1 MTRSWVARR
10 LGVCLALVLLVLL
23 VPGMAQ
29 AQAIVDRF
37 EFQVPLPES
46 TALPECLSSDLVGAQ
61 TGTETT
67 VGQVVDTGG
76 SFHVHATTTL
86 EYRVVFPDGR
96 FVVGTAVEHIS
107 FNANAPQTVNTTTIQ
122 EQRTIY
128 SAEGQPVGEVVI
140 HAVSH
145 LTFRDANGNGEPDPG
160 EITASVD
167 RFFFT
172 CR

>member
-1 MTRSWVARR
+1 
-10 LGVCLALVLLVLL
+10 
-23 VPGMAQ
+23 MAQ

-37 EFQVPLPES
+37 EFQVPLPDF
-46 TALPECLSSDLVGAQ
+46 TALPECLSSDLVGTQ
-61 TGTETT
+61 IGTETT
-67 VGQVVDTGG
+67 VGQVVDTGR

-128 SAEGQPVGEVVI
+128 SAEGQPVGTVVI

-172 CR
+172 CH

>member
-1 MTRSWVARR
+1 
-10 LGVCLALVLLVLL
+10 
-23 VPGMAQ
+23 MAQ

-67 VGQVVDTGG
+67 VGQMVDTGG

-107 FNANAPQTVNTTTIQ
+107 FNANAPQTVNTTTI
-122 EQRTIY
+122 ERPSCSGSTW
-128 SAEGQPVGEVVI
+128 
-140 HAVSH
+140 
-145 LTFRDANGNGEPDPG
+145 
-160 EITASVD
+160 
-167 RFFFT
+167 
-172 CR
+172 

>member
-1 MTRSWVARR
+1 MRR
-10 LGVCLALVLLVLL
+10 LRLPSSAIGVTLLATLVLA
-23 VPGMAQ
+23 PAAHAQ
-29 AQAIVDRF
+29 ATVFRF
-37 EFQVPLPES
+37 QFQEPLPES
-46 TALPECLSSDLVGAQ
+46 TALPECLPPDLVGTQ

-67 VGQVVDTGG
+67 IGQVVDTGH
-76 SFHVHATTTL
+76 SFQVHGTTTL
-86 EYRVVFPDGR
+86 EYQVVFPDGR
-96 FVVGTAVEHIS
+96 YVVGTAVEHIS

-128 SAEGQPVGEVVI
+128 SADGQPIGRVVI

-145 LTFRDANGNGEPDPG
+145 LTFRDANGNEEPDPG

-172 CR
+172 CH